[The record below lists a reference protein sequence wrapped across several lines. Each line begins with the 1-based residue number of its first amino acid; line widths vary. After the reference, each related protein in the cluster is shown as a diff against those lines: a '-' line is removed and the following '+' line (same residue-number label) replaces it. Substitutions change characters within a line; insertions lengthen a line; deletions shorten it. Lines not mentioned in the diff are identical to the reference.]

1 LNRPRSLRLELTPSP
16 LLASLIVGLHA
27 AAAVSAILVVP
38 GHAGLAL
45 GAALLALGLAAAWA
59 RALMRSS
66 GAVRAIELEGPNAAT
81 LELASGER
89 LPAKVAER
97 RYVSRF
103 LVNLP
108 ILAPA
113 RRTLLVTPDMLGI
126 DSFRRLRIWA
136 LWGKLAGVAGKQL
149 PD

>member
-1 LNRPRSLRLELTPSP
+1 
-16 LLASLIVGLHA
+16 
-27 AAAVSAILVVP
+27 
-38 GHAGLAL
+38 
-45 GAALLALGLAAAWA
+45 
-59 RALMRSS
+59 
-66 GAVRAIELEGPNAAT
+66 
-81 LELASGER
+81 
-89 LPAKVAER
+89 
-97 RYVSRF
+97 
-103 LVNLP
+103 VNLP